1 MAVGHAFQKRE
12 TPSGKAVRQERLTDR
27 ILLRWILIDPGAGLN
42 DIDVMRPQPR
52 RRARARFTTELPR
65 RVPPI
70 VRDDTSFDHLVEYL
84 TSIPA
89 LRERA
94 RENLLLIARDYRFS
108 RDLNLARVSRSDTAE
123 TLRAISSSGRSVVE
137 SLDGLSSEASE
148 ALETLIPGVG
158 ELDWEPGIKAL
169 DTLAEVL
176 LGFSEAAFDLVQGTL
191 QLRLAEG
198 DRTLTPVVNATET
211 AGRQLSCFPDAA
223 KWWLVVMQQ
232 YEKLAPDPNTSSGD
246 LAAIG
251 KVCTNLSRLAG
262 AAAEVSKA
270 DRGPRSSTAQ
280 MRAVQRLKD
289 LYEAATGRKATNSL
303 KSGRHYTG
311 VFESEFGRFAENA
324 FHSMEPDST
333 LRRGLAQAVSYAV
346 WGCRTASAESKGA
359 RARDDFER
367 RTLRA
372 LEMFDVTNN
381 SSPSV

>member
-270 DRGPRSSTAQ
+270 DGAPGTAVDV
-280 MRAVQRLKD
+280 R
-289 LYEAATGRKATNSL
+289 
-303 KSGRHYTG
+303 
-311 VFESEFGRFAENA
+311 
-324 FHSMEPDST
+324 
-333 LRRGLAQAVSYAV
+333 
-346 WGCRTASAESKGA
+346 A
-359 RARDDFER
+359 RARCEGMADHQRCGRAGGGAVLTVGWSTTSCSRVASSGPVMRPPPGR
-367 RTLRA
+367 RRRPVPPPGPA
-372 LEMFDVTNN
+372 GA
-381 SSPSV
+381 PR